1 MSITAE
7 AIAPC
12 SKCGTQHKIT
22 IYRSINTAENPEIK
36 EKLKDGSLFVWEC
49 PECHQ
54 KNLAKYES
62 LYHDP
67 EKRIMIWLLP
77 SGDLPESQMNA
88 IKNHTEAMGNY
99 TLRRVSDTGSLME
112 KILIFDA
119 GLDDAIIE
127 MCKYVT
133 KTELAGKAATPSQSE
148 EIKNAAFHFFRME
161 GDGDNRFITFIYP
174 ADNRM
179 QSVNIGYN
187 VYEDCAGIL
196 QRNPDIIPTGP
207 FPAIDSGWIY
217 SIMK

>member
-54 KNLAKYES
+54 KNLAKYEI

-67 EKRIMIWLLP
+67 EKKIMIWLLP

-119 GLDDAIIE
+119 GLDVAVIE
-127 MCKYVT
+127 LCKYVT
-133 KTELAGKAATPSQSE
+133 KTELAGKAATPSQ
-148 EIKNAAFHFFRME
+148 A
-161 GDGDNRFITFIYP
+161 
-174 ADNRM
+174 
-179 QSVNIGYN
+179 
-187 VYEDCAGIL
+187 
-196 QRNPDIIPTGP
+196 
-207 FPAIDSGWIY
+207 
-217 SIMK
+217 